1 MDFGVPKEVRADE
14 YRVGLTPT
22 GVRVLTDAGHRVYC
36 EKDCGDG
43 AGFPDSEYHACGA
56 EIVFSPEEVYG
67 RADVLC
73 KIKAPVP
80 QEYNLIRE
88 RQIVGAFM
96 HLLVAPKS
104 LLNVLIEKE
113 ATTLCYEE
121 MTEGKFAP
129 LLTPASEIGGRMMP
143 QIAARYMETNEGG
156 RGKLLIGTPGVPAA
170 VVGIIGGGVFGYH
183 AALTLIQAGVA
194 VLVLDTDF
202 RKLQRLDRD
211 FLGRIN
217 TLMSTDRS
225 IRKLVSFADVIIGA
239 AHKPGEIAPKLITN
253 EMLKEMMP
261 RTLII
266 DAAIDQGG
274 IAESSRPTTLSNPV
288 YTVDG
293 VLHFCVPNLTSNV
306 ARTASRAHTNSLS
319 PLLCQLGGASE
330 PLKEIEEHEIF
341 RSGAFIVEG
350 KILHPPLHELHNQ
363 KRATATSS
371 KEAK

>member
-1 MDFGVPKEVRADE
+1 
-14 YRVGLTPT
+14 
-22 GVRVLTDAGHRVYC
+22 
-36 EKDCGDG
+36 
-43 AGFPDSEYHACGA
+43 
-56 EIVFSPEEVYG
+56 
-67 RADVLC
+67 
-73 KIKAPVP
+73 
-80 QEYNLIRE
+80 
-88 RQIVGAFM
+88 
-96 HLLVAPKS
+96 
-104 LLNVLIEKE
+104 
-113 ATTLCYEE
+113 
-121 MTEGKFAP
+121 
-129 LLTPASEIGGRMMP
+129 MMP
-143 QIAARYMETNEGG
+143 QIAARYLETNEGG

-183 AALTLIQAGVA
+183 AALTLIQAGVS

-202 RKLQRLDRD
+202 RKLQQLDRD
-211 FLGRIN
+211 FLGQIN

-239 AHKPGEIAPKLITN
+239 AHKPGETAPKLITT

-261 RTLII
+261 RSLII

-306 ARTASRAHTNSLS
+306 ARTASRAHT
-319 PLLCQLGGASE
+319 
-330 PLKEIEEHEIF
+330 IF

-350 KILHPPLHELHNQ
+350 KILHPPLHELHHQ

-371 KEAK
+371 QEAK